1 METWLFNAATVG
13 LTTVAIPLLVCA
25 RGKLSAPR
33 SAAWI
38 ALLIGNAFA
47 NAMFWTWLRSVLLE
61 EAPWSY
67 SGPLYIHW
75 GVVLGTFVA
84 WQQRIRWK
92 ARCELGPGEHERAK
106 QRSSSQRREEAV
118 AEL

>member
-47 NAMFWTWLRSVLLE
+47 NAMFWTWLRSVLLD

-67 SGPLYIHW
+67 TGPLYIHW

-84 WQQRIRWK
+84 WQQRIRW
-92 ARCELGPGEHERAK
+92 RRAASSD
-106 QRSSSQRREEAV
+106 RASTNESSSAV
-118 AEL
+118 ARNAEKKQ